1 MRIRTA
7 RDDDWA
13 ACLALDLAY
22 ETDSAWQM
30 EEVRT
35 EKVYGVQFREV
46 RLPRQQTVTPTF
58 MLESRVQAWE
68 RCDVF
73 WVAVE
78 QRVVVGYLG
87 LTVAW
92 DRIQARIVDLGVAA
106 THRRQ
111 GIATALLQHATEW
124 AFRHQLPYL
133 MLACSLK
140 AQPAI
145 KLAMNQH
152 FSFCGFQ
159 DAYWSE
165 QTTALFFCKR
175 IR

>member
-1 MRIRTA
+1 MRIRIA
-7 RDDDWA
+7 RDKDWA
-13 ACLALDLAY
+13 ACLALDLTY
-22 ETDSAWQM
+22 ETELAWQM
-30 EEVRT
+30 AEVRQ
-35 EKVYGVQFREV
+35 ESVCGAQFREV
-46 RLPRQQTVTPTF
+46 RLPRKQTVTPTF
-58 MLESRVQAWE
+58 MRESRVQAWE
-68 RCDVF
+68 RCDAF
-73 WVAVE
+73 WVAAE
-78 QRVVVGYLG
+78 RRAIVGYLG

-92 DRIQARIVDLGVAA
+92 DRMQVLIVDVGVAA

-111 GIATALLQHATEW
+111 GIATALLQQATEW
-124 AFRHQLPYL
+124 ALRHQLPYVV
-133 MLACSLK
+133 LACPLK